1 MELSIKLFTLT
12 GIPLDTR
19 LHETSV
25 LPVSPNVMVVSTMLL
40 VEPAI
45 SATVAK
51 HPDTSRYVLLN
62 T

>member
-12 GIPLDTR
+12 GIPLNIR

-40 VEPAI
+40 AETAI
-45 SATVAK
+45 SATTVE
-51 HPDTSRYVLLN
+51 HPDPSRYVLLN